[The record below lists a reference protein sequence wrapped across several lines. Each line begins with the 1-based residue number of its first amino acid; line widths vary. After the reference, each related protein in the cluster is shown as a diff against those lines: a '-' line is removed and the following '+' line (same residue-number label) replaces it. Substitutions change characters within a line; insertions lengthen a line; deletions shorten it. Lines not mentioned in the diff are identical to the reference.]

1 MCTQKHALVAI
12 TEPFEVIA
20 NFLYILILNRNMAF
34 IQTKCWVQKPVDG
47 YYRDC
52 FAIFGIEYQT
62 WLSLIIIS
70 VIIGFGAYYL
80 YSLIR
85 KTEFEVKN
93 FVIKS
98 LLISFVTLVIL
109 LILRMSWLSQIIY

>member
-1 MCTQKHALVAI
+1 MLIAI
-12 TEPFEVIA
+12 AEPFEVIA
-20 NFLYILILNRNMAF
+20 KYLSFLILNINMAV

-52 FAIFGIEYQT
+52 FAGLGIEYQT

-70 VIIGFGAYYL
+70 LIIGFGAYYI
-80 YSLIR
+80 YSLVH
-85 KTEFEVKN
+85 KTKFEVKN

-98 LLISFVTLVIL
+98 LLVSLVVLVILFLVIL
-109 LILRMSWLSQIIY
+109 LILQKWLMSNIIY

>member
-1 MCTQKHALVAI
+1 MAI
-12 TEPFEVIA
+12 IE
-20 NFLYILILNRNMAF
+20 
-34 IQTKCWVQKPVDG
+34 TKCWVQKPVGG

-70 VIIGFGAYYL
+70 LVIGFSAYYF

-85 KTEFEVKN
+85 KTKFEVKN

-98 LLISFVTLVIL
+98 LLISIIALAVL
-109 LILRMSWLSQIIY
+109 LILRRWLLSQIIY

>member
-1 MCTQKHALVAI
+1 M
-12 TEPFEVIA
+12 VI
-20 NFLYILILNRNMAF
+20 

-52 FAIFGIEYQT
+52 FAGLGIEYQT
-62 WLSLIIIS
+62 GLSLIIIS
-70 VIIGFGAYYL
+70 LIVGFGAYYI

-85 KTEFEVKN
+85 KTKFEVRN

-98 LLISFVTLVIL
+98 LLVSLLALVIS
-109 LILRMSWLSQIIY
+109 LILKMWWMSNIIY

>member
-1 MCTQKHALVAI
+1 MAI
-12 TEPFEVIA
+12 
-20 NFLYILILNRNMAF
+20 

-47 YYRDC
+47 YYKDC

-62 WLSLIIIS
+62 GLSLIIIS
-70 VIIGFGAYYL
+70 LIVGFGAYYI

-85 KTEFEVKN
+85 KTKFEVRN

-98 LLISFVTLVIL
+98 LLVSLLALVIS
-109 LILRMSWLSQIIY
+109 LILKMWWMSNIIY